1 MDTDQVSVHSNVTA
15 ELKNL
20 LESSQPSSQPS
31 LPERTPTPTPACV
44 ITLSPSIKRKN
55 KITDEEYDEICR
67 QRTRNHLRVLQEQE
81 HVRSQITIL
90 SGSPSAKAK
99 AQSKLRIL
107 DNLIS
112 NRDESEVSNGGFG
125 YDADRSSSVAGSD
138 EGSILSPNNPAE
150 APATLIFTVLDGNHL
165 LRDGK
170 VYLVELESEVAQQ
183 QEQVLH
189 LSAEVARLTEICESW

>member
-1 MDTDQVSVHSNVTA
+1 MRLVSVHSNVTA
-15 ELKNL
+15 KLKNL

-31 LPERTPTPTPACV
+31 SPERTPTPT
-44 ITLSPSIKRKN
+44 ITSSPSIKRKN

-67 QRTRNHLRVLQEQE
+67 QRTRNRLRVLQERE
-81 HVRSQITIL
+81 RVRSQITIL

-112 NRDESEVSNGGFG
+112 NGDESEASNGGFG
-125 YDADRSSSVAGSD
+125 YDANRSSSVAGSD

-150 APATLIFTVLDGNHL
+150 APATLIFTVLDGNRL

-170 VYLVELESEVAQQ
+170 VYLVELESEVAQ
-183 QEQVLH
+183 
-189 LSAEVARLTEICESW
+189 R

>member
-1 MDTDQVSVHSNVTA
+1 MCLVSVHSNVTA

-112 NRDESEVSNGGFG
+112 NRDES
-125 YDADRSSSVAGSD
+125 SD